1 MVIAAAVCPWPPA
14 LAAELTGRSEVIQQL
29 RNACAQAV
37 RRLVRTRP
45 ELVAV
50 IGPAQRTRTWAPDSR
65 LDLSVFAPA
74 LGRAGGRPSGQAG
87 GQGGGR
93 PGGQG
98 GGRPGGQ
105 GGGRPGGQG
114 GGRPGGQGGGRPGD
128 PALPPSLGIGA
139 LLLDRAGYS
148 EPGCRVLQAVAEDES
163 PAACAELG
171 AAISRSSRRAGLLV
185 MGDGSARRS
194 PRAPG
199 HLDPRAAAFDA
210 ETERALRQAG
220 FDALLAMSP
229 GTARE
234 LMATG
239 RPAWQVLAGALRQTS
254 ATTDVLYSDAP
265 FGVGYLVAYL
275 EPAGESTAGESTAGP
290 PPPTARPLPEPGRG
304 ASL

>member
-29 RNACAQAV
+29 RDACAQAV

-50 IGPAQRTRTWAPDSR
+50 IGPAQVTRTWAPDSR

-74 LGRAGGRPSGQAG
+74 LGRAGGPAARQAAGPAIPRCRPRSGSARCSST
-87 GQGGGR
+87 R
-93 PGGQG
+93 P
-98 GGRPGGQ
+98 
-105 GGGRPGGQG
+105 
-114 GGRPGGQGGGRPGD
+114 
-128 PALPPSLGIGA
+128 
-139 LLLDRAGYS
+139 GYS
-148 EPGCRVLQAVAEDES
+148 EPGRRVLQAVAEDEPS
-163 PAACAELG
+163 AACAELG
-171 AAISRSSRRAGLLV
+171 AAISRSSRRVGLLV

-210 ETERALRQAG
+210 ETERALRQAD

-229 GTARE
+229 GAARE

-239 RPAWQVLAGALRQTS
+239 RPAWQVLAGALRHTS

-265 FGVGYLVAYL
+265 FGVGYLVAYI
-275 EPAGESTAGESTAGP
+275 EPAGKPTAAP
-290 PPPTARPLPEPGRG
+290 PPPPARPLPAPGRG
-304 ASL
+304 ASR

>member
-14 LAAELTGRSEVIQQL
+14 LAAELTGRSEVIHQL
-29 RNACAQAV
+29 RDVCAQAV

-50 IGPAQRTRTWAPDSR
+50 IGPAQVTRTWAPDSR

-74 LGRAGGRPSGQAG
+74 LGRAVGRPSGQA
-87 GQGGGR
+87 
-93 PGGQG
+93 
-98 GGRPGGQ
+98 
-105 GGGRPGGQG
+105 
-114 GGRPGGQGGGRPGD
+114 GD

-139 LLLDRAGYS
+139 LLLDQAGYS
-148 EPGCRVLQAVAEDES
+148 EPGRRVLQAVAADEPS
-163 PAACAELG
+163 AACAELG
-171 AAISRSSRRAGLLV
+171 AAISRSSRRVGLLV

-210 ETERALRQAG
+210 ETERALRQAD

-229 GTARE
+229 GVARE

-265 FGVGYLVAYL
+265 FGVGYLVAYI
-275 EPAGESTAGESTAGP
+275 EPAA
-290 PPPTARPLPEPGRG
+290 EP
-304 ASL
+304 